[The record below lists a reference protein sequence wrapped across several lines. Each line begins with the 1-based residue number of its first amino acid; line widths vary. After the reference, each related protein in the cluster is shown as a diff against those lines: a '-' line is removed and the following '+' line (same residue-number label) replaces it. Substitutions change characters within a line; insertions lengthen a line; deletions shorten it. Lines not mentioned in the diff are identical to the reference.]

1 MLFPDSLVFHIGG
14 LQDGKGVWG
23 LDEAPGRPIRLPL
36 PASEAGDG
44 VVGVSGT
51 VGKDSGDAWDSG

>member
-1 MLFPDSLVFHIGG
+1 MA
-14 LQDGKGVWG
+14 KGVQG
-23 LDEAPGRPIRLPL
+23 LEEAPGRPIRLPL
-36 PASEAGDG
+36 PPSEAGDG